1 MIVNIQPINIATF
14 LLIGVLWGL
23 NWPAVKF
30 LLTEIP
36 PLTLRAVSFTAAA
49 SILAVVVTII
59 KQPLRLKKD
68 EALATSIVGVFL
80 IFGFNVLTAFGQ
92 IFLESSKAAII
103 AYTMPSLTAV
113 LATFYLRERLGTRVV
128 IALLVAMSGLAF
140 LASENL
146 TSLIENPFGPVIM
159 IFAALSW
166 ALGNVGLKSRKW
178 RLKPL
183 PLPVWFFAF
192 SSLATWPLVFIW
204 EPIWQQNLPSL
215 QVLATLT
222 FHILGPMIICYIL
235 WAVLVARLPAA
246 IAAISALTAPVVGV
260 LSSIFLLNDVMTW
273 EKSAALAAIIFS
285 IVVTTMQTVKK
296 RTNSLN

>member
-1 MIVNIQPINIATF
+1 MSSLF
-14 LLIGVLWGL
+14 SD
-23 NWPAVKF
+23 
-30 LLTEIP
+30 LT
-36 PLTLRAVSFTAAA
+36 
-49 SILAVVVTII
+49 
-59 KQPLRLKKD
+59 
-68 EALATSIVGVFL
+68 
-80 IFGFNVLTAFGQ
+80 LTAFGQ
-92 IFLESSKAAII
+92 ILLESSKAAII

-113 LATFYLRERLGTRVV
+113 LATFYLRERLDTRVV

-146 TSLIENPFGPVIM
+146 TALIENPFGPVIM

-178 RLKPL
+178 RLQPL
-183 PLPVWFFAF
+183 PLTVWFFAF

-273 EKSAALAAIIFS
+273 QKSAALAAIIFC
-285 IVVTTMQTVKK
+285 IVFTTMETVKK

>member
-1 MIVNIQPINIATF
+1 VNIQLINIATF

-178 RLKPL
+178 RLQPL
-183 PLPVWFFAF
+183 PLTVWFFAF

-273 EKSAALAAIIFS
+273 QKSAALAAIIFS

>member
-113 LATFYLRERLGTRVV
+113 LATFYLRDRLGTRVV

-178 RLKPL
+178 RLQPL
-183 PLPVWFFAF
+183 PLTVWFFAF

-235 WAVLVARLPAA
+235 WAVIVARLPAA

-273 EKSAALAAIIFS
+273 QKSAALAAIIFS

>member
-1 MIVNIQPINIATF
+1 MIVNIQLINIATF

-178 RLKPL
+178 RLQPL
-183 PLPVWFFAF
+183 PLTVWFFAF

-273 EKSAALAAIIFS
+273 QKSAALAAIIFS
-285 IVVTTMQTVKK
+285 IVVTTMETVKK

>member
-1 MIVNIQPINIATF
+1 MIVNIQLINIATF

-178 RLKPL
+178 RLQPL
-183 PLPVWFFAF
+183 PLTVWFFAF
-192 SSLATWPLVFIW
+192 SSFATWPLVFIW

-235 WAVLVARLPAA
+235 WAVIVARLPAA

-273 EKSAALAAIIFS
+273 QKSAALAAIIFS

>member
-68 EALATSIVGVFL
+68 EALAASIVGVFL

-113 LATFYLRERLGTRVV
+113 LATFYLRERLDTRVV

-178 RLKPL
+178 RLQPL
-183 PLPVWFFAF
+183 PLTVWFFAF

-273 EKSAALAAIIFS
+273 QKSAALAAIIFS

>member
-178 RLKPL
+178 RLQPL
-183 PLPVWFFAF
+183 PLTVWFFAF

-246 IAAISALTAPVVGV
+246 IVAISALTAPVVGV

-273 EKSAALAAIIFS
+273 QKSAALAAIIFS

>member
-1 MIVNIQPINIATF
+1 MIVNIQLINIATF

-113 LATFYLRERLGTRVV
+113 LATFYLRERLDTRVV

-178 RLKPL
+178 RLQPL
-183 PLPVWFFAF
+183 PLTVWFFAF

-235 WAVLVARLPAA
+235 WAVLVARLPTT

-273 EKSAALAAIIFS
+273 QKSAALAAIIFS

>member
-1 MIVNIQPINIATF
+1 MIVNIQLINIATF

-23 NWPAVKF
+23 NWPAVIF

-80 IFGFNVLTAFGQ
+80 IFGFNVLTAFGH

-178 RLKPL
+178 RLQPL
-183 PLPVWFFAF
+183 PLTVWFFAF

-273 EKSAALAAIIFS
+273 QKSAALAAIIFS
-285 IVVTTMQTVKK
+285 ILVTTMQTVKK

>member
-92 IFLESSKAAII
+92 IFLETSKAAII

-113 LATFYLRERLGTRVV
+113 LATFYLRDRLGTRVV

-178 RLKPL
+178 RLQPL
-183 PLPVWFFAF
+183 PLTVWFFAF
-192 SSLATWPLVFIW
+192 SSFATWPLVFIW

-235 WAVLVARLPAA
+235 WAVIVARLPAA

-273 EKSAALAAIIFS
+273 QKSAALAAIIFS
-285 IVVTTMQTVKK
+285 IVVTTMETVKK

>member
-178 RLKPL
+178 RLQPL
-183 PLPVWFFAF
+183 PLTVWFFAF

-235 WAVLVARLPAA
+235 CAVLVARLPAA

-273 EKSAALAAIIFS
+273 QKSAALAAIIFS

>member
-1 MIVNIQPINIATF
+1 MNIQLINIATF

-113 LATFYLRERLGTRVV
+113 LATFYLRDRLGTRVV

-178 RLKPL
+178 RLQPL
-183 PLPVWFFAF
+183 PLTVWFFAF

-273 EKSAALAAIIFS
+273 QKSAALAAIIFS

>member
-1 MIVNIQPINIATF
+1 MIVNIQLINIATF

-68 EALATSIVGVFL
+68 EALATSIVGIFL

-178 RLKPL
+178 RLQPL
-183 PLPVWFFAF
+183 PLTVWFFAF

-273 EKSAALAAIIFS
+273 QKSAALAAIIFS

>member
-1 MIVNIQPINIATF
+1 MIVNIQLINIATF

-113 LATFYLRERLGTRVV
+113 LATFYLRERLDTRVV

-178 RLKPL
+178 RLQPL
-183 PLPVWFFAF
+183 PLTVWFFAF

-235 WAVLVARLPAA
+235 WAVLVARLPTT
-246 IAAISALTAPVVGV
+246 IVAISALTAPIVGV
-260 LSSIFLLNDVMTW
+260 LSSIFILNDVMTW
-273 EKSAALAAIIFS
+273 QKSAALAAIIFS

>member
-1 MIVNIQPINIATF
+1 MIVNIQPINLATF

-178 RLKPL
+178 RLQPL
-183 PLPVWFFAF
+183 PLTVWFFAF

-273 EKSAALAAIIFS
+273 QKSAALAAIIFS

>member
-30 LLTEIP
+30 FLTEIP

-178 RLKPL
+178 RLQPL
-183 PLPVWFFAF
+183 PLTVWFFAF

-273 EKSAALAAIIFS
+273 QKSAALAAIIFS

>member
-1 MIVNIQPINIATF
+1 VNIQPINIATF

-140 LASENL
+140 LAS
-146 TSLIENPFGPVIM
+146 LIENPFGPVIM

-178 RLKPL
+178 RLQPL
-183 PLPVWFFAF
+183 PLTVWFFAF

-246 IAAISALTAPVVGV
+246 IVAISALTAPVVGV

-273 EKSAALAAIIFS
+273 QKSAALAAIIFS

>member
-1 MIVNIQPINIATF
+1 MIVNIQLINIATF

-178 RLKPL
+178 RLQPL
-183 PLPVWFFAF
+183 PLTVWFFAF

-273 EKSAALAAIIFS
+273 QKSAALAAIIFS

>member
-1 MIVNIQPINIATF
+1 MNIQPINIATF

-113 LATFYLRERLGTRVV
+113 LATFYLRDRLGTRVV

-178 RLKPL
+178 RLQPL
-183 PLPVWFFAF
+183 PLTVWFFAF
-192 SSLATWPLVFIW
+192 SSFATWPLVFIW

-222 FHILGPMIICYIL
+222 FHILGPMIVCYIL
-235 WAVLVARLPAA
+235 WASYCSEASRSYSGH
-246 IAAISALTAPVVGV
+246 ISSYGTCCGCPFVNI
-260 LSSIFLLNDVMTW
+260 SFERLND
-273 EKSAALAAIIFS
+273 LAKKCSSGSNHIFHCGY
-285 IVVTTMQTVKK
+285 
-296 RTNSLN
+296 NNANC

>member
-178 RLKPL
+178 RLQPL
-183 PLPVWFFAF
+183 PLTVWFLHF
-192 SSLATWPLVFIW
+192 LA
-204 EPIWQQNLPSL
+204 
-215 QVLATLT
+215 
-222 FHILGPMIICYIL
+222 
-235 WAVLVARLPAA
+235 
-246 IAAISALTAPVVGV
+246 
-260 LSSIFLLNDVMTW
+260 
-273 EKSAALAAIIFS
+273 
-285 IVVTTMQTVKK
+285 
-296 RTNSLN
+296 

>member
-1 MIVNIQPINIATF
+1 MIVNIQLINIATF

-92 IFLESSKAAII
+92 ICLESSKAAII

-178 RLKPL
+178 RLQPL
-183 PLPVWFFAF
+183 PLTVWFFAF

-273 EKSAALAAIIFS
+273 QKSAALAAIIFS

>member
-1 MIVNIQPINIATF
+1 VNIQLINIATF

-68 EALATSIVGVFL
+68 EALAASIVGVFL

-103 AYTMPSLTAV
+103 AYIMPSLTAV

-178 RLKPL
+178 RLQPL
-183 PLPVWFFAF
+183 PLTVWFFAF

-235 WAVLVARLPAA
+235 WAVLVARLPTT
-246 IAAISALTAPVVGV
+246 IVAISALTAPIVGV
-260 LSSIFLLNDVMTW
+260 LSSIFILNDVMTW
-273 EKSAALAAIIFS
+273 QKSAALAAIIFS

>member
-1 MIVNIQPINIATF
+1 MIVNIQLINIATF

-113 LATFYLRERLGTRVV
+113 LATFYLRDRLGTRVV

-178 RLKPL
+178 RLQPL
-183 PLPVWFFAF
+183 PLTVWFFAF

-273 EKSAALAAIIFS
+273 QKSAALAAIIFS

>member
-1 MIVNIQPINIATF
+1 MIVNIQLINIATF

-68 EALATSIVGVFL
+68 EALATSIVSVFL
-80 IFGFNVLTAFGQ
+80 IFCFNVLTAFGQ

-178 RLKPL
+178 RLQPL
-183 PLPVWFFAF
+183 PITVWFLHF
-192 SSLATWPLVFIW
+192 LA
-204 EPIWQQNLPSL
+204 
-215 QVLATLT
+215 
-222 FHILGPMIICYIL
+222 
-235 WAVLVARLPAA
+235 
-246 IAAISALTAPVVGV
+246 
-260 LSSIFLLNDVMTW
+260 
-273 EKSAALAAIIFS
+273 
-285 IVVTTMQTVKK
+285 
-296 RTNSLN
+296 

>member
-113 LATFYLRERLGTRVV
+113 LATFYLRDRLGTRVV

-178 RLKPL
+178 RLQPL
-183 PLPVWFFAF
+183 PLTVWFFAF
-192 SSLATWPLVFIW
+192 SSFAPWTLFFIR

-235 WAVLVARLPAA
+235 WAVIVARLPAA

-273 EKSAALAAIIFS
+273 QKSAALAAIIFS

>member
-1 MIVNIQPINIATF
+1 MIVNIQLINIATF

-68 EALATSIVGVFL
+68 EALATCIVGVFL

-178 RLKPL
+178 RLQPL
-183 PLPVWFFAF
+183 PLTVWFFAF

-273 EKSAALAAIIFS
+273 QKSAALAAIIFS

>member
-178 RLKPL
+178 RLQPL
-183 PLPVWFFAF
+183 PLTVWFFAF

-222 FHILGPMIICYIL
+222 FHILGPMISCYIL

-273 EKSAALAAIIFS
+273 QKSAALAAIIFS

>member
-1 MIVNIQPINIATF
+1 

-36 PLTLRAVSFTAAA
+36 PLTLRAISFTAAA
-49 SILAVVVTII
+49 LILAIVVTLL

-68 EALATSIVGVFL
+68 EAIATATVGIFL
-80 IFGFNVLTAFGQ
+80 ICGFNVLTAFGQ
-92 IFLESSKAAII
+92 VFLESSKAAII

-113 LATFYLRERLGTRVV
+113 LATVYLRERLDTRV
-128 IALLVAMSGLAF
+128 ILALLVAMGGLAF

-146 TSLIENPFGPVIM
+146 TSLIENPIGPLIM
-159 IFAALSW
+159 VFAALSW
-166 ALGNVGLKSRKW
+166 AMGNVGLKSRKW
-178 RLKPL
+178 RLLPL
-183 PLPVWFFAF
+183 PLTVWFFAF
-192 SSLATWPLVFIW
+192 SSLATWPFVFIW

-235 WAVLVARLPAA
+235 WAVLVARLPTT

-260 LSSIFLLNDVMTW
+260 LSSVFLLDDVMTW
-273 EKSAALAAIIFS
+273 QKGAALAAIIFS
-285 IVVTTMQTVKK
+285 IVATTMQSGKK
-296 RTNSLN
+296 TD

>member
-1 MIVNIQPINIATF
+1 MIVNIQLINIATF

-103 AYTMPSLTAV
+103 AYIMPSLTAV

-178 RLKPL
+178 RLQPL
-183 PLPVWFFAF
+183 PLTVWFFAF

-273 EKSAALAAIIFS
+273 QKSAALAAIIFS

-296 RTNSLN
+296 RD

>member
-1 MIVNIQPINIATF
+1 MIVNIQLINIATF

-113 LATFYLRERLGTRVV
+113 LATFYLRERLDTRVV

-178 RLKPL
+178 RLQPL
-183 PLPVWFFAF
+183 PLTVWFFAF

-273 EKSAALAAIIFS
+273 QKSAALAAIIFS